1 MHSRDI
7 LAYLVSSKQKIW
19 ALVETELET
28 LQEDSIVYNG
38 VIIMKGRGIS
48 SVLVRSIDS
57 SEEKILLQE

>member
-7 LAYLVSSKQKIW
+7 LGYLVSSKQKIW
-19 ALVETELET
+19 ALVETELVT
-28 LQEDSIVYNG
+28 LREDSIVYNG
-38 VIIMKGRGIS
+38 VIIMKGRGIF

>member
-28 LQEDSIVYNG
+28 LREDSIVYNG

>member
-28 LQEDSIVYNG
+28 LREDSIVYNG
-38 VIIMKGRGIS
+38 VIIMNGRGIS

-57 SEEKILLQE
+57 SEEKILLQK

>member
-28 LQEDSIVYNG
+28 LREDSIVYNG
-38 VIIMKGRGIS
+38 VIIMKGRGIC

-57 SEEKILLQE
+57 CEEKILLQE